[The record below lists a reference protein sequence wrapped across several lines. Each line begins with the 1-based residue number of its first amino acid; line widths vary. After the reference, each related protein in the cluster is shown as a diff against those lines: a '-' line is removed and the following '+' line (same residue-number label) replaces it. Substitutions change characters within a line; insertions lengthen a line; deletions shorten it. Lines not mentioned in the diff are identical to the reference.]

1 MNIKPSFHGSDLEQI
16 ETYYGIAKEEMI
28 SFGANV
34 NPLGI
39 SSKVTEAL
47 KQRLDVITRYPDRD
61 YKDLRNVIAAYCH
74 TDSSYVAVGNGST
87 ELISL
92 LISSRMPKKAF
103 VLGPTYS
110 EYGRELKLSG
120 AKTRQYLLKE
130 SLDFRLDVNDF
141 LAQMPDDTDLVI
153 ICNPNNPTSSAL
165 TLEEMRKIVSE
176 CAKHDIF
183 VMVDETYAELAPSL
197 DEVSSI
203 PLATD
208 YENLMIL
215 RGVSKFFAAP
225 GLRLGYG
232 ITSSQD
238 FLNTLR
244 ERQIPWSLNSFG
256 ALAGEL
262 MLADHD
268 HIRRTKELISSER
281 ERMIKEI
288 STWKCAKLYPAYGN
302 FLFLKICEQNLSSFD
317 VFEYLIRKKLMIRD
331 CSSFDGLDGEFI
343 RFCVMNPEDNDR
355 LLYYLKELLG

>member
-16 ETYYGIAKEEMI
+16 ETYYGIAKEDMTG
-28 SFGANV
+28 FGANV

-39 SSKVTEAL
+39 SSKVTEEL
-47 KQRLDVITRYPDRD
+47 KQHLDVITRYPDRE

-74 TDSSYVAVGNGST
+74 TDISYVVVGNGST

-92 LISSRMPKKAF
+92 LISSQMPEKAF
-103 VLGPTYS
+103 MLGPTYS

-120 AKTRQYLLKE
+120 AKTQKYLLKE
-130 SLDFRLDVNDF
+130 SLDFHLDVNDF
-141 LAQMPDDTDLVI
+141 LTQMPDDTNLVI

-165 TLEEMRKIVSE
+165 TLGEMRKIVSE

-183 VMVDETYAELAPSL
+183 VMVDETYAEFAPSL
-197 DEVSSI
+197 DAISSI
-203 PLATD
+203 PLAAE
-208 YENLMIL
+208 YENLMVL

-232 ITSSQD
+232 ITSNQN
-238 FLNTLR
+238 FLGILK
-244 ERQIPWSLNSFG
+244 ERQIPWSLNSIG

-262 MLADHD
+262 MLTDND
-268 HIRRTKELISSER
+268 YIRHTRELISSER

-288 STWKCAKLYPAYGN
+288 STWKYAKLYPAYGN
-302 FLFLKICEQNLSSFD
+302 FLFLKICRQNLSSFD
-317 VFEYLIRKKLMIRD
+317 VFEHLIRKKLMIRD

>member
-130 SLDFRLDVNDF
+130 WVEEP
-141 LAQMPDDTDLVI
+141 AI
-153 ICNPNNPTSSAL
+153 

-183 VMVDETYAELAPSL
+183 VMVDETYAEFAPSL

>member
-1 MNIKPSFHGSDLEQI
+1 
-16 ETYYGIAKEEMI
+16 
-28 SFGANV
+28 
-34 NPLGI
+34 
-39 SSKVTEAL
+39 
-47 KQRLDVITRYPDRD
+47 
-61 YKDLRNVIAAYCH
+61 
-74 TDSSYVAVGNGST
+74 
-87 ELISL
+87 
-92 LISSRMPKKAF
+92 
-103 VLGPTYS
+103 
-110 EYGRELKLSG
+110 
-120 AKTRQYLLKE
+120 
-130 SLDFRLDVNDF
+130 
-141 LAQMPDDTDLVI
+141 
-153 ICNPNNPTSSAL
+153 
-165 TLEEMRKIVSE
+165 
-176 CAKHDIF
+176 
-183 VMVDETYAELAPSL
+183 
-197 DEVSSI
+197 
-203 PLATD
+203 
-208 YENLMIL
+208 MIL